1 MKSTSRIATKST
13 QRLGG
18 FVEFIREQGIVG
30 LAIGFVIGAAV
41 AALAR
46 SLVDNIVMP
55 PIGVLLGSADGIK
68 GLSLSLGIHDGKES
82 VLAYGLFLNDLI
94 NFLILALV
102 VYVVVRLLQA
112 DKLDRKK

>member
-1 MKSTSRIATKST
+1 MKNTSRIAAKST
-13 QRLGG
+13 RRLGG
-18 FVEFIREQGIVG
+18 FIEFIREQGVVG

-46 SLVDNIVMP
+46 SLVDNVVMP
-55 PIGVLLGSADGIK
+55 PIGVVLGSADGIK
-68 GLSLSLGIHDGKES
+68 GLSLSLGMHDGKEA
-82 VLAYGLFLNDLI
+82 VLAYGVFLNDLI

>member
-1 MKSTSRIATKST
+1 MKKTSRVIA
-13 QRLGG
+13 GG
-18 FVEFIREQGIVG
+18 SRQFYGFIEFIREQGIVG

-46 SLVDNIVMP
+46 SLVDNVVMP

-68 GLSLSLGIHDGKES
+68 GLSLSLGVHDGKEA

-94 NFLILALV
+94 NFIILAVV

-112 DKLDRKK
+112 DKLDKKK